1 MDDKTY
7 SRRLLAVTL
16 AGCALTLAHMVLL
29 GWFYSNCSIL
39 SFLARGR

>member
-7 SRRLLAVTL
+7 TRRLLAVTL

-29 GWFYSNCSIL
+29 GWFYYSCSIL